1 MIYPVDFIMDFHNNQ
16 RPRNAPRDIAQGRV
30 KMMRPEKSSRPVHMV
45 NSFPPPD
52 NRQQFLR
59 YLEHMRR
66 DLIHIGIAIV
76 IAFIGIYPVS
86 LSALRYLKSLIHAD
100 LAAFGI
106 PEAFFAILTLDL
118 GIAVFICIPFISC
131 KILAPLPQHFSSFS
145 NRAIFAFWLTS
156 TALFYGGVLFCLTV
170 TLPFGIQF
178 LLSFEASYVK
188 PLISVSKYIS
198 FCFLF
203 LFGFGLIFQMPVV
216 MVLLGRLF
224 SIDAKQL
231 AKHRR
236 QAVLILTIVAAV
248 LTPTPDALNMM
259 LMAVPLYLL
268 FEIGLLG
275 MRFFR

>member
-1 MIYPVDFIMDFHNNQ
+1 MA
-16 RPRNAPRDIAQGRV
+16 NATP
-30 KMMRPEKSSRPVHMV
+30 KE
-45 NSFPPPD
+45 N
-52 NRQQFLR
+52 NRQKISL

-66 DLIHIGIAIV
+66 DLIHIGIAII

-86 LSALRYLKSLIHAD
+86 LSALRYLKSFIHAD

-106 PEAFFAILTLDL
+106 PEAFFAVLKLDL
-118 GIAVFICIPFISC
+118 GIAVLICIPLIFC
-131 KILAPLPQHFSSFS
+131 KILAPLPQFFPSFS
-145 NRAIFAFWLTS
+145 NRAIFTFWLTS

-178 LLSFEASYVK
+178 LLGFEAPYVK

-198 FCFLF
+198 FCSLF

-224 SIDAKQL
+224 SIDAKRL

-236 QAVLILTIVAAV
+236 QAVLILTIVSAI

-275 MRFFR
+275 MLMFK